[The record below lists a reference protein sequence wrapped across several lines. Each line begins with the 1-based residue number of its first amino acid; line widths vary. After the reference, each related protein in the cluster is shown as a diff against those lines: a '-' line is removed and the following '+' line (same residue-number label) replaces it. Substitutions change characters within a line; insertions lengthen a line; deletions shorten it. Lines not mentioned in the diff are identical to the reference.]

1 VSIADTKARDLLVMF
16 LEETFEKHHGI
27 YTDDDDN
34 LFLTLSGITAQTAS
48 IPVGGR
54 CAALSAQVKHVSYY
68 LQVQLGDLT
77 GAPLKDIDWADV
89 WETTGPV
96 NDDQWAAIVAELKA
110 EYARVRTVV
119 DETSDWAAGEVMAI
133 IVHTAYH
140 LGEIRQALCTLK
152 A

>member
-1 VSIADTKARDLLVMF
+1 MF

-34 LFLTLSGITAQTAS
+34 LFFTLSGISAETAS

-68 LQVQLGDLT
+68 LKVQLGDLT
-77 GAPLKDIDWADV
+77 GQPLEHIDWGDV

-96 NDDQWAAIVAELKA
+96 DDEQWAAIVAELKS
-110 EYARVRTVV
+110 EYARVQRVV
-119 DETSDWAAGEVMAI
+119 AGTEDWSVGDRFGEVLAI
-133 IVHTAYH
+133 IVHSAYH

-152 A
+152 S

>member
-1 VSIADTKARDLLVMF
+1 MF

-34 LFLTLSGITAQTAS
+34 LFLTLSGISAETAS

-54 CAALSAQVKHVSYY
+54 CATLSAQVKHVSYY

-77 GAPLKDIDWADV
+77 GAPLKDIDWDDV
-89 WETTGPV
+89 WETTGAV
-96 NDDQWAAIVAELKA
+96 NNDQWTAIVAELKA

-119 DETSDWAAGEVMAI
+119 DEIDDWSVGDRFGEVMAI

-140 LGEIRQALCTLK
+140 LGEIRQALCTL
-152 A
+152 AA